1 MSQESIEKVIY
12 DETKKRLE
20 IMEKDD
26 YEFPKQI
33 GRGDV
38 IAIVGAVAVS
48 LVLIILCMMGVI
60 V

>member
-26 YEFPKQI
+26 YEFPAQI

-48 LVLIILCMMGVI
+48 LVLIILCMTGVI